1 MNALAPP
8 PPAADAESLIENAAS
23 QSYDVLIAGAGPAG
37 ALAAAL
43 LARRGA
49 RVLLV
54 DKAAHP
60 RWKVC
65 GCCLNGSALAA
76 LDRAGLG
83 DLAARLGAVPL
94 DRFELRAGGAPAVI
108 RLPGGMALSRE
119 ALDWALIAAAVSAG
133 ATFVPQARAVLES
146 PNGECHHAALQHGS
160 TRAVVSA
167 RIAVAADGLAG
178 GFLKNLPQFEP
189 HVASWARLGAGAV
202 LDDPSDDYRR
212 GTISMACAASG
223 YVGAVRLED
232 GRLNLAAAIDR
243 GLVGQGSNLPEAV
256 TAILRSAGAPVP
268 ASIAEA
274 SWQGTPLLTRH
285 RPRLAA
291 ERVFLIG
298 DAAGYVEPFSGEG
311 MAWGMQAALVL
322 VPLVC
327 RGLAGWEDR
336 LAAQWATD
344 YARLIG
350 RRQRTC
356 RLLTRALRG
365 PRRTRAAVVLLR
377 YAPWLAAPW
386 IRRINSP

>member
-1 MNALAPP
+1 MNTLALP

-37 ALAAAL
+37 ALTAVL
-43 LARRGA
+43 LARCGA

-83 DLAARLGAVPL
+83 DLAARQGAVPL
-94 DRFELRAGGAPAVI
+94 DRFELRAAGAHAVI

-146 PNGECHHAALQHGS
+146 PGGECHHAALEHGS

-189 HVASWARLGAGAV
+189 RVASGARLGAGAV
-202 LDDPSDDYRR
+202 LDDPSDDFCPGAIY
-212 GTISMACAASG
+212 MACAASG

-243 GLVGQGSNLPEAV
+243 GLVGQGSSLPEAV
-256 TAILRSAGAPVP
+256 AAILRSAGAPVP

-285 RPRLAA
+285 RPLLAA

-311 MAWGMQAALVL
+311 MAWGMQASLVL
-322 VPLVC
+322 APLVC
-327 RGLAGWEDR
+327 RGLAAWDDR
-336 LAAQWATD
+336 LAAQWAAD
-344 YARLIG
+344 YARLVG
-350 RRQRTC
+350 RRQWICRVLT
-356 RLLTRALRG
+356 RLLRG
-365 PRRTRAAVVLLR
+365 ERRTRAAVAVLR
-377 YAPWLAAPW
+377 RAPWLAAPW
-386 IRRINSP
+386 IKRINSP

>member
-8 PPAADAESLIENAAS
+8 PPGVDAESLIENAAS

-37 ALAAAL
+37 ALTAAL

-94 DRFELRAGGAPAVI
+94 DRCELRAGGAPAVI

-133 ATFVPQARAVLES
+133 ATFLPQARAVLES
-146 PNGECHHAALQHGS
+146 PRGECYLAALQHGS
-160 TRAVVSA
+160 THAVVSA

-202 LDDPSDDYRR
+202 LDDPSDDFCP
-212 GTISMACAASG
+212 GTIYMACAASG

-243 GLVGQGSNLPEAV
+243 RLVGQVSSLPEAV
-256 TAILRSAGAPVP
+256 AGILRSAGVPVP
-268 ASIAEA
+268 ASITEA
-274 SWQGTPLLTRH
+274 LWQGTPLLTRH
-285 RPRLAA
+285 RPRLAV

-322 VPLVC
+322 APLVC
-327 RGLAGWEDR
+327 RGLAGWDDR

-356 RLLTRALRG
+356 RVLTQLLRG
-365 PRRTRAAVVLLR
+365 PRRTRAAVALLR